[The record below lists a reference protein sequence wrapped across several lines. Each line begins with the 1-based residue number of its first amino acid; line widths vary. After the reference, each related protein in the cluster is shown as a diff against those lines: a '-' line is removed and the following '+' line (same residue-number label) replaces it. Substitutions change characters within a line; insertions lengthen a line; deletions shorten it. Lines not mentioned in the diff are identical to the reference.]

1 MIIENQRLI
10 DNATQLIV
18 CWINVGTQVKKG
30 ERFGLI
36 RFGSRV
42 DVYLPDDSKI
52 SVKLGDKVRAGK
64 TPLGYLS

>member
-1 MIIENQRLI
+1 L
-10 DNATQLIV
+10 DA
-18 CWINVGTQVKKG
+18 GTQVLKG

-42 DVYLPDDSKI
+42 DVYLPQDSKI
-52 SVKLGDKVRAGK
+52 SVKLGDKVKAGE